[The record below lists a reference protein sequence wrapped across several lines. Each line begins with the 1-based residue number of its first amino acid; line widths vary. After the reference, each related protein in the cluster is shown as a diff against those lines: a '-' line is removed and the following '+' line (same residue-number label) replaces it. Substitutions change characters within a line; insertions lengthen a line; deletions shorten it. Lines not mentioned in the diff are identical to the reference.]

1 MESHWGNRDPFAKGG
16 HLKGANATRS
26 TRMRMVEISDEV
38 WCFDITLVL
47 PRVLFVTIA
56 LPLDEEL

>member
-1 MESHWGNRDPFAKGG
+1 MW
-16 HLKGANATRS
+16 T
-26 TRMRMVEISDEV
+26 VEFSDEV

-47 PRVLFVTIA
+47 PGVLFIAIA